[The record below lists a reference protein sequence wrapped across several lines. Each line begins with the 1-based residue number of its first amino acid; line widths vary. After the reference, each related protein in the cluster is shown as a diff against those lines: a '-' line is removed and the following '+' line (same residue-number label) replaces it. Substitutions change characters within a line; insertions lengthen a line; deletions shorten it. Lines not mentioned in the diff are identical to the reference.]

1 VRLSHAVYHWTA
13 NDTEVDIGAVVGDI
27 RVGVVAARM

>member
-1 VRLSHAVYHWTA
+1 MRYITGLPLTA